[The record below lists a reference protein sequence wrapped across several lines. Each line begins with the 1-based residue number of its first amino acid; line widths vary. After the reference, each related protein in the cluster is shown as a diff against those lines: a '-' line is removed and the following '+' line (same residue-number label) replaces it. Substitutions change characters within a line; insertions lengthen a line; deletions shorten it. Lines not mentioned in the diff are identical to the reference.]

1 MEKGLVVCGTP
12 DMAVDQIKRAK
23 SELGHGLMNLN
34 IKVGNTP
41 QEAVLETMQH
51 LRAHVFPAVRD
62 V

>member
-1 MEKGLVVCGTP
+1 MVCGTP